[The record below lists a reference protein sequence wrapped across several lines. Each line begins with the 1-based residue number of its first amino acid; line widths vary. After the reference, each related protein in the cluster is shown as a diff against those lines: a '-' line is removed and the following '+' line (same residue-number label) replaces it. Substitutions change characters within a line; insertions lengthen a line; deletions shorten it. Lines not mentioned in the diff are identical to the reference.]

1 MSRPSRLVLGWSPV
15 ARAVVREIKGQP
27 GRLRVVSPTRGHVD
41 SLRDDGVDAVV
52 GDPTDPGTYPD
63 RASTVLVAGA
73 DTETNLA
80 AARAAR
86 ERFPDALLV
95 AYAGSDSDSDSGSGD
110 GGAEL
115 RSLADRV
122 LDPRALL
129 ADDLV
134 DLVSG
139 SDMPRIS
146 RLLGVLR
153 GIDGTLAV
161 VMHDNPD
168 PDAIASALALVRI
181 ADLVGVSAVP
191 CYFGEISHQEN
202 RAMINLLD
210 VRLRNLD
217 PGETMDE
224 YAGIALVDH
233 SRPGVNDGLDPET
246 RVDVV
251 VDHHPPR
258 APVEARCLDLRS
270 DVGATST
277 LLTEYL
283 RRLRITP
290 DRTTATALLFGIRV
304 DTNDFSREV
313 SAADF
318 EAASFLCPHADH
330 SLLDQVESPSMGPEV
345 LDTLARAI
353 GNREVRGDA
362 LATNVGEIRDRD
374 ALAQAADRLLD
385 MEGVHVSL
393 VYGYMGDTV
402 YVSGRARGTDVD
414 LGETFRDAL
423 GSIGSAGG
431 HADMAGAQLDLGV
444 WAAEFVED
452 GERFEDLV
460 TEVINGRFFETLET
474 APSTP
479 TYPDGVPGFEF
490 SVEERE

>member
-15 ARAVVREIKGQP
+15 ARAVVREIQRQP
-27 GRLRVVSPTRGHVD
+27 GQLRVVSPARGHVD

-52 GDPTDPGTYPD
+52 GDPTDPETYPD
-63 RASTVLVAGA
+63 RASTVLVAGVDA
-73 DTETNLA
+73 ETNLA

-95 AYAGSDSDSDSGSGD
+95 AYAGSDPGD
-110 GGAEL
+110 GAAEL
-115 RSLADRV
+115 RALADRV
-122 LDPRALL
+122 IDPREAL
-129 ADDLV
+129 ADDLG

-139 SDMPRIS
+139 SDVTRIS
-146 RLLGVLR
+146 RLLRVLR

-181 ADLVGVSAVP
+181 ADLAGVEAVP

-210 VRLRNLD
+210 VSLRNLD

-283 RRLRITP
+283 SRLRITP
-290 DRTTATALLFGIRV
+290 DRTIATALLFGIRV

-318 EAASFLCPHADH
+318 EAASFLCPHVDH

-374 ALAQAADRLLD
+374 ALAQAADRLLG

-444 WAAEFVED
+444 WAAEFVEGD
-452 GERFEDLV
+452 ERFEDLV

-479 TYPDGVPGFEF
+479 SYPDGMPGFEF
-490 SVEERE
+490 SVE

>member
-15 ARAVVREIKGQP
+15 ARTVVGEIGTQP
-27 GRLRVVSPTRGHVD
+27 GRVRVVSPARGHVD

-52 GDPTDPGTYPD
+52 GDPTDPETYPD

-73 DTETNLA
+73 NAEANLA
-80 AARAAR
+80 AAHAAR

-95 AYAGSDSDSDSGSGD
+95 AYAGSDPGD
-110 GGAEL
+110 EAGEL
-115 RSLADRV
+115 RALADRV
-122 LDPRALL
+122 IDPREAL

-139 SDMPRIS
+139 SDVTRIS
-146 RLLGVLR
+146 RLLRVLR

-181 ADLVGVSAVP
+181 ADLVGVRAVP

-258 APVEARCLDLRS
+258 APIEARCLDLRS

-290 DRTTATALLFGIRV
+290 DRTIATALLFGIRV

-318 EAASFLCPHADH
+318 EAASFLCPHVDH
-330 SLLDQVESPSMGPEV
+330 SLLEQVESPSMGPEV

-385 MEGVHVSL
+385 MEGIHISL
-393 VYGYMGDTV
+393 VYGYRGDTV

-444 WAAEFVED
+444 WAAEFVEGD
-452 GERFEDLV
+452 ERFEDLV

-479 TYPDGVPGFEF
+479 SYPDGVPGFEF
-490 SVEERE
+490 SVE